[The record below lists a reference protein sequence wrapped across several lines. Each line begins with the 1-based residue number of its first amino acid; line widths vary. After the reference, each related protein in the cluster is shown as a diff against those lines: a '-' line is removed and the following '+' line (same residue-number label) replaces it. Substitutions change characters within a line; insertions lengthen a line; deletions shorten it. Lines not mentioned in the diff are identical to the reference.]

1 MEIRLMNHGIVFD
14 LDPIFIHFGSVRIT
28 YYGVLFASMLLVG
41 FFFWRHQLVRGG
53 YSADLAEKYTVW
65 GIIGFIAGCRLGHC
79 LFYESDKYL
88 SHPLSILK
96 FWEGGLAS
104 HGGGIGVLTVL
115 IIMAYKE
122 RINLIELIDRI
133 SLTFATGATF
143 VRFGN
148 FLNSEIVGRA
158 TDVPW
163 AVRFMRYD
171 HGAVARH
178 PSQLYEFGLGLFC
191 LCALLLADRW
201 AGKERRPVGLMAG
214 LFGVIYFPGRFFL
227 EYVKEYQALDT
238 TSTFTMGQYL
248 SIPFFILGVI
258 FLIYAKNQ
266 PPKPAPVPAEAVIK
280 DDKPKQ
286 PQKNKTKKKK
296 KRSKKKKAN

>member
-1 MEIRLMNHGIVFD
+1 MNHGIVYN

-41 FFFWRHQLVRGG
+41 FLFWRHQLVRGG
-53 YSADLAEKYTVW
+53 YSEELAEKYTVW

-79 LFYESDKYL
+79 LFYEADKYL
-88 SHPLSILK
+88 SNPLAILK

-122 RINLIELIDRI
+122 RISLIELIDRI

-143 VRFGN
+143 VRLGN

-158 TDVPW
+158 TDLPW

-191 LCALLLADRW
+191 LCALLAVDRL

-214 LFGVIYFPGRFFL
+214 VFGVIYFPGRFFL
-227 EYVKEYQALDT
+227 EYVKEFQALDS
-238 TSTFTMGQYL
+238 TSAFTMGQYL
-248 SIPFFILGVI
+248 SIPFFFMGIA
-258 FLIYAKNQ
+258 FLIYARMQ
-266 PPKPAPVPAEAVIK
+266 PPKPVPAPAEPVKSEEKTAQTK
-280 DDKPKQ
+280 KSGTG
-286 PQKNKTKKKK
+286 KTKKKK
-296 KRSKKKKAN
+296 KRSKKKKKK